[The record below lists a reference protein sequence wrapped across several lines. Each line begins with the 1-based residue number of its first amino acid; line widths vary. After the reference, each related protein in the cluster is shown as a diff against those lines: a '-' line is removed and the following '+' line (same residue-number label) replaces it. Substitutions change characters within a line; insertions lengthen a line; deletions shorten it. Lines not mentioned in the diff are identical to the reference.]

1 MSIETNCLQGDELAT
16 GGNHAAGELQLLLYH
31 HLHKC
36 PNAIVHIQNL
46 GQIHADLLTVLLA
59 VLSEQV
65 TTYNITI
72 YSILSLAVIKRMT
85 ASMLSVNL
93 TAFTLC
99 TGKNLCKQIFIF
111 IHLTSEHLGILQ
123 VRLLML

>member
-1 MSIETNCLQGDELAT
+1 MLRMSSRQIVNLQGDELSS

-36 PNAIVHIQNL
+36 PNAIVQIQNL

-65 TTYNITI
+65 KIL
-72 YSILSLAVIKRMT
+72 ILSLANWFLT
-85 ASMLSVNL
+85 NL
-93 TAFTLC
+93 ESLAHC
-99 TGKNLCKQIFIF
+99 N
-111 IHLTSEHLGILQ
+111 ILQ
-123 VRLLML
+123 A

>member
-1 MSIETNCLQGDELAT
+1 MLFAAHREQTFVQGEELSG

-36 PNAIVHIQNL
+36 PNAIVHLQNL

-65 TTYNITI
+65 MPP
-72 YSILSLAVIKRMT
+72 S
-85 ASMLSVNL
+85 
-93 TAFTLC
+93 F
-99 TGKNLCKQIFIF
+99 
-111 IHLTSEHLGILQ
+111 
-123 VRLLML
+123 